1 MLMNF
6 SSNMHVGLPEAAAAA
21 VTSQE
26 LWEQSFPIMSVWKW
40 GVTPAGGGGGG
51 RVRPVS
57 R

>member
-40 GVTPAGGGGGG
+40 GVTPASGGAGG
-51 RVRPVS
+51 V
-57 R
+57 